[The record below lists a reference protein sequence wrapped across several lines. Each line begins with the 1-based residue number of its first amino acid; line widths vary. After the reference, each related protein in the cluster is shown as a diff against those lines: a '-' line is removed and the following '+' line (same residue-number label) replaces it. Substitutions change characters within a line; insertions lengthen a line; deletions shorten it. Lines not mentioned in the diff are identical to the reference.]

1 MNPSYRNLSTWI
13 SFLPMSARFVGS
25 RHSVDVGL
33 VRGQPAFCRCRLGSW
48 AARFLSVS
56 AWFVGS
62 RPKVGRWRSGGP

>member
-25 RHSVDVGL
+25 RLSVDVGF
-33 VRGQPAFCRCRLGSW
+33 ASW

-56 AWFVGS
+56 ARFVGS